1 MEAFMLKG
9 LDPFLSPDLLFVVA
23 AMGHGDELAV
33 VDANFP
39 ALNLARRLV
48 RLDGASSSR
57 AVQAVLSLMPLD
69 DFVEVPMAVIE
80 VAGDPTAIPEP
91 VLEIQQI
98 ANVIEGKVVACQALD
113 RFAFYERAKSA
124 FAIVATG
131 ETRLYGCVLL
141 KKGVIRPVVSATRT

>member
-1 MEAFMLKG
+1 MLKA
-9 LDPFLSPDLLFVVA
+9 LDPLLSPDLLYVLA

-48 RLDGASSSR
+48 RLDGANSPR

-69 DFVEVPMAVIE
+69 DFDEAPMAVIE

-91 VLEIQQI
+91 VMEIQQI
-98 ANVIEGKVVACQALD
+98 ANAVEGKVVACHALD
-113 RFAFYERAKSA
+113 RFTFYERAKSA

-131 ETRLYGCVLL
+131 EPRLYGCVLL
-141 KKGVIRPVVSATRT
+141 KKGVIPPGESST

>member
-1 MEAFMLKG
+1 MEVFMLKG
-9 LDPFLSPDLLFVVA
+9 LDPLLSPDLLFVLA

-48 RLDGASSSR
+48 RLDGANSSR
-57 AVQAVLSLMPLD
+57 AVQAILSVLPLD
-69 DFVEVPMAVIE
+69 DYVDVPMAVIK
-80 VAGDPTAIPEP
+80 VVGDLATIPEP
-91 VLEIQQI
+91 VLEIQQT
-98 ANVIEGKVVACQALD
+98 ADTAESKTVPCQALD
-113 RFAFYERAKSA
+113 RFAFYERAKLA

-141 KKGVIRPVVSATRT
+141 KKGVIPPTVPSP